1 MTISSKTAIGRRELR
16 KGEKDKYQGKKRKED
31 YKRGRT
37 RGGNL
42 YQGLN
47 HLALCLLKHPPSTC
61 RVLLFLRA
69 PQDASAPSTPPSSL
83 REGTALTSI
92 FILPALCLHG
102 SLLPIFS
109 PRVSHLGTCP
119 ILSLHP
125 PLWMMPW
132 SPSCKNFLHDL
143 AEFSGNIPPPSFCDH
158 VSNQCCTLGEGPDCS
173 PHTLAPIHYSPRNL
187 QSV

>member
-61 RVLLFLRA
+61 RVILFLRA
-69 PQDASAPSTPPSSL
+69 PQDASPLLCTLYSPIIPQRRHRSYLHIHPSSP
-83 REGTALTSI
+83 
-92 FILPALCLHG
+92 LPAWVSTAHLLSQ
-102 SLLPIFS
+102 SLPSWHLSHSESS
-109 PRVSHLGTCP
+109 PTPVDDALVS
-119 ILSLHP
+119 ILQKLFARP
-125 PLWMMPW
+125 
-132 SPSCKNFLHDL
+132 C
-143 AEFSGNIPPPSFCDH
+143 
-158 VSNQCCTLGEGPDCS
+158 
-173 PHTLAPIHYSPRNL
+173 
-187 QSV
+187 